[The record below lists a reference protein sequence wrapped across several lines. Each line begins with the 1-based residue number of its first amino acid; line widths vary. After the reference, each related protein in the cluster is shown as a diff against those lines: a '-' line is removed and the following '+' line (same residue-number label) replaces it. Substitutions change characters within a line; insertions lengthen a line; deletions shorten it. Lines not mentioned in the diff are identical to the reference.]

1 MFTLLLSSIVN
12 GSILLPEN
20 FENASL
26 GVYSIVKRPQ
36 TSQPFIILSQIQK
49 TGEDDPIVPPN

>member
-1 MFTLLLSSIVN
+1 MLTLLLSSIVN
-12 GSILLPEN
+12 GSILLPAN
-20 FENASL
+20 FENAGL